1 MKNIPVASEIAL
13 VVVMAAN
20 FKKCAKNNMVEGN
33 FCKILNNNISGSI
46 ENNAIHYFQPPRIN
60 DWQKEYFYT

>member
-46 ENNAIHYFQPPRIN
+46 ALSLTNAM
-60 DWQKEYFYT
+60 